1 LRRRSIAIFVAVV
14 QSILFAGHWL
24 VYETL
29 SEFLIKPSQLGPL
42 GLSAVVWTFAS
53 LSVSFVAVSLLA
65 WRYANQVVRTIYS
78 LAAIWLALFNF
89 LFFAACACWAIYG
102 VSRIFRWQ
110 IDGRL
115 LAAVSFGAA
124 LAAGIYGI
132 VNAAWLRVKRVRV
145 RLPGLP
151 DSWRGRVAALVSD
164 THLGHVRGVRFVRRI
179 VALLNRAKPDIVF
192 LAGDVYDGTAV
203 NAEKLASPLRD
214 ILAPHGT
221 YFVTGN
227 HEEFR
232 DPSQYVAAVAKA
244 GVRVL
249 KNEKVTVDGLQIM
262 GVFYHESTWEPRLQ
276 EILQAAA
283 IDRTC
288 ASILITHEP
297 RHLAVAEREG
307 ISLQVSGHTHGG
319 QMIPWTRFAS
329 RIFGRFVHGLQ
340 RFGQMLVYTSYG
352 AGTWGPPARVGTYAE
367 IVLIEFE

>member
-1 LRRRSIAIFVAVV
+1 LRKRIAIFVAVI
-14 QSILFAGHWL
+14 QTILFAGHWVL
-24 VYETL
+24 YEAVSAFWLKPAQTDPRAISVVAWSFVVL
-29 SEFLIKPSQLGPL
+29 SM
-42 GLSAVVWTFAS
+42 
-53 LSVSFVAVSLLA
+53 SFVASTLLA
-65 WRYANQVVRTIYS
+65 WRYANQLVRAIYS
-78 LAAIWLALFNF
+78 LAAVWLALFNF
-89 LFFAACACWAIYG
+89 LFFAACACWVIYG

-115 LAAVSFGAA
+115 LAAISFAAA
-124 LAAGIYGI
+124 LAAGLYGL
-132 VNAAWLRVKRVRV
+132 VNAAWLRIKRVRV

-151 DSWRGRVAALVSD
+151 QAWRGRVAAVVSD
-164 THLGHVRGVRFVRRI
+164 THLGHVRGIGFVRRI

-203 NAEKLASPLRD
+203 NAEKLASPLRE
-214 ILAPHGT
+214 IAAPQGT

-232 DPSQYVAAVAKA
+232 DPAIYVAAIAKA

-249 KNEKVTVDGLQIM
+249 KNEKVTVDGLQIV
-262 GVFYHESTWEPRLQ
+262 GVFYHDSTWEPRLQ
-276 EILQAAA
+276 EVLQAVSL
-283 IDRTC
+283 DRTR
-288 ASILITHEP
+288 ASILISHEP

-340 RFGQMLVYTSYG
+340 RFEKMLVYTSYG
-352 AGTWGPPARVGTYAE
+352 AGTWGPPSRVGTYAE

>member
-1 LRRRSIAIFVAVV
+1 MRKRIAIFVAVI

-29 SEFLIKPSQLGPL
+29 SAFWLQPGQAGPL
-42 GLSAVVWTFAS
+42 GVSYSAWIFAL
-53 LSVSFVAVSLLA
+53 LSVSFVSASLLA
-65 WRYANQVVRTIYS
+65 WRYNNALMRAFYS
-78 LAAIWLALFNF
+78 IAAIWMALFNF
-89 LFFAACACWAIYG
+89 LFFAACACWAVYG

-115 LAAVSFGAA
+115 LAALSFGAA

-151 DSWRGRVAALVSD
+151 ESWRGRVAALVSD
-164 THLGHVRGVRFVRRI
+164 THLGHVRGVGFMRRV
-179 VALLNRAKPDIVF
+179 VALVNRAKPDIVF

-203 NAEKLASPLRD
+203 NAEKLASPLRE
-214 ILAPHGT
+214 IVAPHGT

-232 DPSQYVAAVAKA
+232 DPGQYIAAISKA

-249 KNEKVTVDGLQIM
+249 KNEKVTVDGLQIV
-262 GVFYHESTWEPRLQ
+262 GVFYHDSTWEPRLQ
-276 EILQAAA
+276 EVLQAASV
-283 IDRTC
+283 DRAR
-288 ASILITHEP
+288 ASILISHEP

-340 RFGQMLVYTSYG
+340 RFEQMLVYTSYG

>member
-1 LRRRSIAIFVAVV
+1 LRRRITIFVAVI

-24 VYETL
+24 VYETVAA
-29 SEFLIKPSQLGPL
+29 FLITDTPRGPL
-42 GLSAVVWTFAS
+42 GISALAWTFLL
-53 LSVSFVAVSLLA
+53 LSVSSVAASLLA
-65 WRYANQVVRTIYS
+65 WRYTNPLMRAFYS
-78 LAAIWLALFNF
+78 AAAIWLAFFNF

-102 VSRIFRWQ
+102 ISRVFRWQ

-115 LAAVSFGAA
+115 LAAISFAAA

-132 VNAAWLRVKRVRV
+132 ANAAWLRVKRVSV
-145 RLPGLP
+145 QLPGLP
-151 DSWRGRVAALVSD
+151 ESWRGRVAALVSD
-164 THLGHVRGVRFVRRI
+164 THLGHVRGVGFIRRI

-192 LAGDVYDGTAV
+192 LAGDVFDGTAV
-203 NAEKLASPLRD
+203 NAEKVVSPFRG
-214 ILAPHGT
+214 IAAPLGT

-232 DPSQYVAAVAKA
+232 DSSPYIAAIAKA

-249 KNEKVTVDGLQIM
+249 KNEKVTVDGLQIV

-276 EILQAAA
+276 EILQAAS
-283 IDRTC
+283 IDRAR
-288 ASILITHEP
+288 ASILISHEP

-340 RFGQMLVYTSYG
+340 RFEQMLVYTSYG

>member
-1 LRRRSIAIFVAVV
+1 MRKRIAIFVAVV

-29 SEFLIKPSQLGPL
+29 SEFLIKPWQLGPL
-42 GLSAVVWTFAS
+42 GISVVAWAFAF
-53 LSVSFVAVSLLA
+53 LSVIFVAASLLA
-65 WRYANQVVRTIYS
+65 WRYANQLMRAVYS

-89 LFFAACACWAIYG
+89 LFFAACACWAIFG
-102 VSRIFRWQ
+102 VSRILRWQ

-124 LAAGIYGI
+124 LAAGMYGI

-151 DSWRGRVAALVSD
+151 ESWRGRVAALVSD
-164 THLGHVRGVRFVRRI
+164 THLGHVRGLGFLRRI
-179 VALLNRAKPDIVF
+179 VTLVNRAKPDIVF
-192 LAGDVYDGTAV
+192 LAGDLYDGTAV
-203 NAEKLASPLRD
+203 DAEKLASPLRG
-214 ILAPHGT
+214 IVAPHGT
-221 YFVTGN
+221 FFVTGN

-232 DPSQYVAAVAKA
+232 DPAQYIAAISKA

-249 KNEKVTVDGLQIM
+249 KNEKVTVDGLQIV
-262 GVFYHESTWEPRLQ
+262 GVFYHDSTWEPRLQ
-276 EILQAAA
+276 EILQAAS
-283 IDRTC
+283 IDRAR
-288 ASILITHEP
+288 ASILISHEP

-319 QMIPWTRFAS
+319 QMIPWTRFAA

>member
-1 LRRRSIAIFVAVV
+1 LRRRIAIFVAVI
-14 QSILFAGHWL
+14 QAILFAGHWL
-24 VYETL
+24 VYETVAT
-29 SEFLIKPSQLGPL
+29 FLITDAPRGPL
-42 GLSAVVWTFAS
+42 GISALAWTFLLLS
-53 LSVSFVAVSLLA
+53 LSFVAASLLA
-65 WRYANQVVRTIYS
+65 WRYTNSLMRAFYS
-78 LAAIWLALFNF
+78 AAAIWLALFNF

-102 VSRIFRWQ
+102 ISRVFRWQ

-115 LAAVSFGAA
+115 LAAISFGVA

-132 VNAAWLRVKRVRV
+132 LNAAWLRLKRVRV

-151 DSWRGRVAALVSD
+151 ESWRGRVAALVSD
-164 THLGHVRGVRFVRRI
+164 THLGHVRGIGFIRRI
-179 VALLNRAKPDIVF
+179 VALLNRVKPDIVF

-203 NAEKLASPLRD
+203 NTEKVVSPFRG
-214 ILAPHGT
+214 IAAPLGT

-232 DPSQYVAAVAKA
+232 DSAPYIAAIAKA

-249 KNEKVTVDGLQIM
+249 KNEKVTVDGLQIV
-262 GVFYHESTWEPRLQ
+262 GVFYHESTWEPRLR
-276 EILQAAA
+276 EILQAAS
-283 IDRTC
+283 IDRAR
-288 ASILITHEP
+288 ASVLISHEP

-340 RFGQMLVYTSYG
+340 RFEKMLVYTSYG

>member
-1 LRRRSIAIFVAVV
+1 LRRRSIVIFVAVV
-14 QSILFAGHWL
+14 QCILLAGHWL

-29 SEFLIKPSQLGPL
+29 TEFIIKPLQFGPL
-42 GLSAVVWTFAS
+42 VASVTLWAFALLSA
-53 LSVSFVAVSLLA
+53 SFVAASLLA
-65 WRYANQVVRTIYS
+65 WFYANQLVRAIYS

-89 LFFAACACWAIYG
+89 LFFAACSCWAIYG
-102 VSRIFRWQ
+102 TSRIFRWQ
-110 IDGRL
+110 LDGRL
-115 LAAVSFGAA
+115 LAAISFSAA

-151 DSWRGRVAALVSD
+151 ESWRGRVAALVSD
-164 THLGHVRGVRFVRRI
+164 THLGHVRGAGFVRRI

-192 LAGDVYDGTAV
+192 LAGDMYDGTAV
-203 NAEKLASPLRD
+203 NAEKLASPFRE
-214 ILAPHGT
+214 IVAPYGT

-232 DPSQYVAAVAKA
+232 DPKQYIAAISKA

-249 KNEKVTVDGLQIM
+249 KNEKVTVDGLQVV
-262 GVFYHESTWEPRLQ
+262 GVFYHDSTWEPRLQ
-276 EILQAAA
+276 EVLQAAA
-283 IDRTC
+283 IDRTR

-297 RHLAVAEREG
+297 RHLSVAEREG

-319 QMIPWTRFAS
+319 QMIPWTRFAA
-329 RIFGRFVHGLQ
+329 RMFGRFVHGLQ